1 MAKNENNRH
10 NKCSIRPVYT
20 VAKSVAKIVCLSAL
34 AIGCYSHAATAIQNT
49 PTQNPSM
56 QNPLMQNGV
65 APNPMPSYPT
75 ADAQL
80 GEHLFPNEAM
90 YSQQIGME
98 LEKLIRKRD
107 AGGVAMRDVHA
118 KAHGCVKAQ
127 LTILDQIPTQLKK
140 GIFSHAQSYPAWV
153 RFSNGSNNPQQA
165 DIKGDARGMAIKVMN
180 VPGQKLLEDES
191 QTSAQDFILINHP
204 VFFANDPDRYLSLM
218 KSINGNLF
226 RKVMIPFALG
236 FKGTKIAFQTTRS
249 KIANPLQTRYWS
261 MTPYQLGLDTNRS
274 AVKYSVRPCTAQQD
288 AIPKHP
294 DHNYL
299 RGALKN
305 TLSNGSACMEF
316 LIQPR
321 TSSAMSV
328 EDSMTEW
335 KESDAPFYKVATLQ
349 FAPQTFDTTAQN
361 QMCENL
367 SFSPWH
373 ALPDHK
379 PLGATNRLR
388 KGVYDHISQVRHQ
401 LNAVP
406 RQVP

>member
-1 MAKNENNRH
+1 MHKNSSTH
-10 NKCSIRPVYT
+10 PAYT
-20 VAKSVAKIVCLSAL
+20 IGKLVCFSTLVM
-34 AIGCYSHAATAIQNT
+34 GCYSHAATVTATPTSQNT
-49 PTQNPSM
+49 SSA
-56 QNPLMQNGV
+56 V
-65 APNPMPSYPT
+65 PMLSYPT

-80 GEHLFPNEAM
+80 GERLYPNEAM
-90 YSQQIGME
+90 YSQQIGVE

-107 AGGVAMRDVHA
+107 AGGVAQRDVHA

-127 LTILDQIPTQLKK
+127 LTILDQIPANLKK
-140 GIFSHAQSYPAWV
+140 GIFSQAQSYPAWV
-153 RFSNGSNNPQQA
+153 RFSNGSHHPERA

-191 QTSAQDFILINHP
+191 QASTQDFILINHP
-204 VFFANDPDRYLSLM
+204 VFFANEPDRYLSLM
-218 KSINGNLF
+218 KDINGNLF
-226 RKVMIPFALG
+226 RKATIPFALG

-261 MTPYQLGLDTNRS
+261 MVPYQLGLDANRS

-288 AIPKHP
+288 AIPNHP
-294 DHNYL
+294 DNNYL

-316 LIQPR
+316 LVQPR
-321 TSSAMSV
+321 TSTAMSV

-349 FAPQTFDTTAQN
+349 FAPQTFDTTVQN

-373 ALPDHK
+373 ALPEHR
-379 PLGATNRLR
+379 PLGATNRMR
-388 KGVYDHISQVRHQ
+388 KGIYDHISQVRHT

-406 RQVP
+406 RQEP

>member
-1 MAKNENNRH
+1 MHKNSGVH
-10 NKCSIRPVYT
+10 FVYT
-20 VAKSVAKIVCLSAL
+20 AAKLFCTGTLV
-34 AIGCYSHAATAIQNT
+34 IGCYSHAATVTATATPTSQNT
-49 PTQNPSM
+49 SSA
-56 QNPLMQNGV
+56 V
-65 APNPMPSYPT
+65 PMLSYPT

-80 GEHLFPNEAM
+80 GERLYPNEAM
-90 YSQQIGME
+90 YSQQIGVE

-107 AGGVAMRDVHA
+107 AGGVAQRDVHA

-127 LTILDQIPTQLKK
+127 LTILDQIPANLKK
-140 GIFSHAQSYPAWV
+140 GIFSQAQSYPAWV
-153 RFSNGSNNPQQA
+153 RFSNGSHHPERA

-191 QTSAQDFILINHP
+191 QASTQDFILINHP
-204 VFFANDPDRYLSLM
+204 VFFANEPDRYLSLM
-218 KSINGNLF
+218 KDINGNLF
-226 RKVMIPFALG
+226 RKAMIPFALG

-261 MTPYQLGLDTNRS
+261 MVPYQLGLDANRS
-274 AVKYSVRPCTAQQD
+274 AVKYSVRPCTAPQD
-288 AIPKHP
+288 AIPNHP
-294 DHNYL
+294 DNNYL

-316 LIQPR
+316 LVQPR
-321 TSSAMSV
+321 TSTAMSV

-349 FAPQTFDTTAQN
+349 FAPQTFDTTVQN

-373 ALPDHK
+373 ALPEHR
-379 PLGATNRLR
+379 PLGATNRMR
-388 KGVYDHISQVRHQ
+388 KGIYDHISQVRHT

-406 RQVP
+406 RQEP